1 MSLSKQIGR
10 SLKIVRDDKK
20 FSQAQM
26 GDVFNKSASWYS
38 KVEQGLIDLSVSQL
52 ENIADKLNLPVS
64 EFIECAENNTNIS
77 IQENNGIGVMQ
88 NSSITIPYKDLK
100 KFLKSISKEKQSKN
114 KTDDK

>member
-26 GDVFNKSASWYS
+26 GDVFNKFASWYS
-38 KVEQGLIDLSVSQL
+38 KVEQGLIDLSISQL

-64 EFIECAENNTNIS
+64 EFIECAENNTH
-77 IQENNGIGVMQ
+77 IQINQNNGYGIQ
-88 NSSITIPYKDLK
+88 NAKITISGKDLK
-100 KFLKSISKEKQSKN
+100 KFFKSISKEKQAKN
-114 KTDDK
+114 TEK